1 MSIKS
6 GLKYLF
12 IIAAI
17 SMLWNQQTSFVEKK
31 LAIEKAYHDKIK
43 SAVSPILVRG
53 KFYIIVN
60 VEFSTVGGPL
70 DKTGSL
76 QSGKGASDDPFHTYG
91 LLTRPSNQS
100 PPAAGGPQQKNLGK
114 QDYDIGRV
122 EVTIGLD
129 ETSIAESEKVEI
141 KSLVEKIIPLTKDC
155 DDCIKIT
162 AGLFPPNPKDEQL
175 KILEDKID
183 TLEAQKRS
191 ADLKKDAE
199 RLDELEIQLQDAQN
213 ARNNLQTLENRRQL
227 QEIEQDSIRFAQ
239 LLKADSTRFANTENR
254 LERVIESKIKS
265 DSVIIREAMGILK
278 QQAVGDKGDESLLG
292 MQGGSGGSGSMGYV
306 IIILLIIC
314 LMIVAILAAGNK
326 KPKPIYLKPKEKGK
340 EKDKKEKKS
349 KKDSDEGDSEEAE
362 SVPELP
368 ATPPPPRA
376 DEDAM
381 RSEIRSLRQT
391 AVSLTVGEKE
401 GASALIKEWLEDN
414 PNKEDEGEEEAGEE

>member
-6 GLKYLF
+6 SRKYFF

-17 SMLWNQQTSFVEKK
+17 TILWNQQTSQVEQR
-31 LAIEKAYHDKIK
+31 LTIERAYHDKIV

-60 VEFSTVGGPL
+60 VEFSTFGDTL

-76 QSGKGASDDPFHTYG
+76 QSGSGASDDPFHTMG
-91 LLTRPSNQS
+91 LLTRPSIQGTPS
-100 PPAAGGPQQKNLGK
+100 AGDPQQKKLSK

-129 ETSIAESEKVEI
+129 EASITESI
-141 KSLVEKIIPLTKDC
+141 KQKIKLLVEKIIPLTKDC
-155 DDCIKIT
+155 DDCIKIE
-162 AGLFPPNPKDEQL
+162 AGVFPSNPKDEKL
-175 KILEDKID
+175 NE
-183 TLEAQKRS
+183 LEAKINELEAAKRD
-191 ADLKKDAE
+191 ADLQADAQ
-199 RLDELEIQLQDAQN
+199 RLDDLERQLAVAQT
-213 ARNNLQTLENRRQL
+213 ARDNLQTLENRRQL
-227 QEIEQDSIRFAQ
+227 KQMEQDSSRFAQ
-239 LLKADSTRFANTENR
+239 LLKADSTRSSNTEKR
-254 LERVIESKIKS
+254 LERVMESKIKS

-278 QQAVGDKGDESLLG
+278 QQAVGDKDDESLLG
-292 MQGGSGGSGSMGYV
+292 MQGAGGGSGIMGYV
-306 IIILLIIC
+306 VIILLIIC

-326 KPKPIYLKPKEKGK
+326 KPKTVYLKPKSKGK
-340 EKDKKEKKS
+340 EKDKK
-349 KKDSDEGDSEEAE
+349 KDKNGSDGGDDSSEPA
-362 SVPELP
+362 PEP
-368 ATPPPPRA
+368 AIPPPPRP

-414 PNKEDEGEEEAGEE
+414 PNKEDEGEGETGEE

>member
-1 MSIKS
+1 MSINLS
-6 GLKYLF
+6 RKYLF
-12 IIAAI
+12 IIAVFSI
-17 SMLWNQQTSFVEKK
+17 LWNQQTGQVEQK
-31 LAIEKAYHDKIK
+31 LAIEKAYHDKIV

-60 VEFSTVGGPL
+60 VEFSTVGGAL

-76 QSGKGASDDPFHTYG
+76 QSGSGASDDPFHTYG
-91 LLTRPSNQS
+91 LLTRPSTQS
-100 PPAAGGPQQKNLGK
+100 PSLTGGPRQKNLGK

-129 ETSIAESEKVEI
+129 ETSITESEKLEI
-141 KSLVEKIIPLTKDC
+141 KSLVENIIPITKNC
-155 DDCIKIT
+155 DDCIKIK
-162 AGLFPPNPKDEQL
+162 AGLFPSNPKDEQL
-175 KILEDKID
+175 KKLEEIID

-199 RLDELEIQLQDAQN
+199 RLDDLERQLGEAQKS
-213 ARNNLQTLENRRQL
+213 RDNLQTLENRRQL
-227 QEIEQDSIRFAQ
+227 QQLEQDSIRFAQ
-239 LLKADSTRFANTENR
+239 LLVADSTRFANTEKR

-292 MQGGSGGSGSMGYV
+292 MQGASGGSGIMGYV

-326 KPKPIYLKPKEKGK
+326 KPKTIYLKPKGKGK
-340 EKDKKEKKS
+340 EKDKK
-349 KKDSDEGDSEEAE
+349 KDKNGADGGDDSSEPA
-362 SVPELP
+362 PEP
-368 ATPPPPRA
+368 AAPPPPRP

-414 PNKEDEGEEEAGEE
+414 PNKSDEGEEEAGEE

>member
-1 MSIKS
+1 MSIKLS
-6 GLKYLF
+6 RKYLF
-12 IIAAI
+12 IIAAFSI
-17 SMLWNQQTSFVEKK
+17 LWNQQTGQLEQK

-60 VEFSTVGGPL
+60 VEFSAVGGTL

-76 QSGKGASDDPFHTYG
+76 QSEKGASDDPFHTYG
-91 LLTRPSNQS
+91 LLTRPSTQS
-100 PPAAGGPQQKNLGK
+100 PSAADDPRQKNIGE

-129 ETSIAESEKVEI
+129 ETSITESEKLEI

-155 DDCIKIT
+155 DDCIKIK
-162 AGLFPPNPKDEQL
+162 AGLFPSNPRDEKL

-183 TLEAQKRS
+183 TLEAQKRR
-191 ADLKKDAE
+191 ADLKKDGE
-199 RLDELEIQLQDAQN
+199 RLVDLERQLGETQN
-213 ARNNLQTLENRRQL
+213 ARDNLQTLENRRQL
-227 QEIEQDSIRFAQ
+227 QQIEQDSIRFAQ
-239 LLKADSTRFANTENR
+239 LLKADSARFANTEKR

-278 QQAVGDKGDESLLG
+278 QQAVGDKDDESLLG
-292 MQGGSGGSGSMGYV
+292 MQGAGGGSGIMGYV
-306 IIILLIIC
+306 VIILLIIC

-326 KPKPIYLKPKEKGK
+326 KPKTVYLKPK
-340 EKDKKEKKS
+340 DKKETKVKKG
-349 KKDSDEGDSEEAE
+349 SDNNESEGVGNGTE
-362 SVPELP
+362 SVSVPS
-368 ATPPPPRA
+368 PPRQ

-414 PNKEDEGEEEAGEE
+414 PNKQEESEAGDE

>member
-1 MSIKS
+1 MCIK
-6 GLKYLF
+6 LYHKYLF

-17 SMLWNQQTSFVEKK
+17 TLLWNQQISYVEQK
-31 LAIEKAYHDKIK
+31 LAIEKAYHDKIE

-60 VEFSTVGGPL
+60 VEFSTVGGTL
-70 DKTGSL
+70 KKTGSL
-76 QSGKGASDDPFHTYG
+76 QSGSGATDELFRTMGLEISPSPKSPTSASDPRRKS
-91 LLTRPSNQS
+91 LS
-100 PPAAGGPQQKNLGK
+100 AK
-114 QDYDIGRV
+114 DYDIGRV

-129 ETSIAESEKVEI
+129 ETSITESEKLEI

-155 DDCIKIT
+155 DDCIKIE
-162 AGLFPPNPKDEQL
+162 AGLFPSNPKDEILQT
-175 KILEDKID
+175 LEDKID
-183 TLEAQKRS
+183 TLEAQKRR
-191 ADLKKDAE
+191 ADLKKDTQRLVDLE
-199 RLDELEIQLQDAQN
+199 RQLDETQK
-213 ARNNLQTLENRRQL
+213 ARDGLQTLESRRQL
-227 QEIEQDSIRFAQ
+227 QQIEQDSIRFAQ
-239 LLKADSTRFANTENR
+239 LLKADSTRFANTEKR

-265 DSVIIREAMGILK
+265 DSVIIREAMGIMK
-278 QQAVGDKGDESLLG
+278 QQAVGEKDDESLLG
-292 MQGGSGGSGSMGYV
+292 MQVGGSGSGIMGYV

-326 KPKPIYLKPKEKGK
+326 KPKTVYLKPKGKGK
-340 EKDKKEKKS
+340 EKDKK
-349 KKDSDEGDSEEAE
+349 KDKNGSDEGDETSELP
-362 SVPELP
+362 PEP

-391 AVSLTVGEKE
+391 AVSLSVGEKE

>member
-1 MSIKS
+1 MSINLS
-6 GLKYLF
+6 RKYLF
-12 IIAAI
+12 IIAAFSI
-17 SMLWNQQTSFVEKK
+17 LWNQQTGQVEQK
-31 LAIEKAYHDKIK
+31 LAIEKAYHDKIV

-60 VEFSTVGGPL
+60 VEFSTVGGAL

-76 QSGKGASDDPFHTYG
+76 QSGSGASDDPFHTYG
-91 LLTRPSNQS
+91 LLTRPSTQS
-100 PPAAGGPQQKNLGK
+100 PSPTGGPRQKNLGK

-129 ETSIAESEKVEI
+129 ETSITESEKLEI
-141 KSLVEKIIPLTKDC
+141 KSLVKKIIPLTKDC
-155 DDCIKIT
+155 DDCIKIE
-162 AGLFPPNPKDEQL
+162 AGKFPSNPKDEKLKELEAKIKDLESAKRTADLEADAQRLDDLERQL
-175 KILEDKID
+175 G
-183 TLEAQKRS
+183 EAQKSR
-191 ADLKKDAE
+191 D
-199 RLDELEIQLQDAQN
+199 
-213 ARNNLQTLENRRQL
+213 NLQTLENRRQL
-227 QEIEQDSIRFAQ
+227 QEMEQDSIRFVQ
-239 LLKADSTRFANTENR
+239 LLVADSTRFANTENR

-292 MQGGSGGSGSMGYV
+292 MQGASGGSGIMGYM

-326 KPKPIYLKPKEKGK
+326 KPKTVYLKPK
-340 EKDKKEKKS
+340 DKKETKVKKG
-349 KKDSDEGDSEEAE
+349 SDKNNSDSERDIDSGSA
-362 SVPELP
+362 S
-368 ATPPPPRA
+368 APPPLRP

-414 PNKEDEGEEEAGEE
+414 PNKQDEGETGGE

>member
-6 GLKYLF
+6 GRKYFF

-17 SMLWNQQTSFVEKK
+17 TILWNQQTSQVEQR
-31 LAIEKAYHDKIK
+31 LTIERAYHDKIV

-60 VEFSTVGGPL
+60 VEFSTFGDTL

-76 QSGKGASDDPFHTYG
+76 QSGSGASDDPFHTMG
-91 LLTRPSNQS
+91 LLTRPSTQS
-100 PPAAGGPQQKNLGK
+100 PPSAGDPRQKNLDK

-129 ETSIAESEKVEI
+129 ETSITESEKLEI

-155 DDCIKIT
+155 DDCIKIK
-162 AGLFPPNPKDEQL
+162 AGLFPSNPRDEKL
-175 KILEDKID
+175 KE
-183 TLEAQKRS
+183 LEAQINELEAAKRD
-191 ADLKKDAE
+191 ADLQADAQ
-199 RLDELEIQLQDAQN
+199 RLDDLERQLAVAQT
-213 ARNNLQTLENRRQL
+213 ARDNLQTLENRRQL
-227 QEIEQDSIRFAQ
+227 KQMEQDSSRFAQ
-239 LLKADSTRFANTENR
+239 LLKADSTRFANTEKR

-265 DSVIIREAMGILK
+265 DSVIIREAMGIMQ
-278 QQAVGDKGDESLLG
+278 QQAVGDKDDKSLLG
-292 MQGGSGGSGSMGYV
+292 MQVGGSGSGIMGYV

-326 KPKPIYLKPKEKGK
+326 KPKTVYLKPKGKSK
-340 EKDKKEKKS
+340 EKDKK
-349 KKDSDEGDSEEAE
+349 KDKNGSDEGDETSE
-362 SVPELP
+362 
-368 ATPPPPRA
+368 PPREPPA
-376 DEDAM
+376 PPRPDEDAM

-391 AVSLTVGEKE
+391 AVSLSVGEKE

-414 PNKEDEGEEEAGEE
+414 PNKEDEGEGEAGED